1 METLNQE
8 IMEFINLKVNKYVA
22 EKTSFTEMQLDE
34 TLMFDN
40 DNNQRLMAEHL
51 LSINV
56 NMNQKYDA
64 GTSNNFKKT
73 LLIDKLED
81 YFIKNYNI
89 KFYIGYNSLHSM
101 FLNSYINQESKQCI
115 IYTNTNLYILFT
127 LRVSQSGT
135 YRGAHFY
142 AYATGK
148 SPEIIFNMDT
158 NTANGQNGNEWCFRY
173 SNIYLPISSNT
184 TYKFPTDTINANL
197 IRVIHPH
204 VYADYLYL
212 INPRNTYNI
221 LNNSKLT
228 IKNLRI
234 EIDELKQNKIESKK
248 IDEAKN
254 TISNLNNKN
263 SELLNENNKLQ
274 KEVVSLT
281 SQVYKT
287 IELNETNK
295 KTIDELTNKNN
306 ELETIIIKLKR
317 ENDQMSQLL
326 SVN

>member
-1 METLNQE
+1 MESLNQE

-22 EKTSFTEMQLDE
+22 EKTSFTGMQFDE

-40 DNNQRLMAEHL
+40 DNNQRLMTEHPLSLCANKINKYRQCNDENWKQNL
-51 LSINV
+51 LLN
-56 NMNQKYDA
+56 
-64 GTSNNFKKT
+64 T
-73 LLIDKLED
+73 LED

-89 KFYIGYNSLHSM
+89 KFYIGYNTLFNLSIPTYGGNDTKEYL
-101 FLNSYINQESKQCI
+101 L
-115 IYTNTNLYILFT
+115 YTNTNLYIILRY
-127 LRVSQSGT
+127 RVSYGT
-135 YRGAHFY
+135 SYRDASIY
-142 AYATGK
+142 SYSVGK
-148 SPEIIFNMDT
+148 EDICILNLSNCRI
-158 NTANGQNGNEWCFRY
+158 GQNNYGSEWY
-173 SNIYLPISSNT
+173 INYKNNSYLISST
-184 TYKFPTDTINANL
+184 SDDTIKQIINANL

-248 IDEAKN
+248 IDEAEN
-254 TISNLNNKN
+254 TISTLNIKN
-263 SELLNENNKLQ
+263 SELINENNKMQ

-306 ELETIIIKLKR
+306 ELESIIIKLKR
-317 ENDQMSQLL
+317 ENEQMSQLL